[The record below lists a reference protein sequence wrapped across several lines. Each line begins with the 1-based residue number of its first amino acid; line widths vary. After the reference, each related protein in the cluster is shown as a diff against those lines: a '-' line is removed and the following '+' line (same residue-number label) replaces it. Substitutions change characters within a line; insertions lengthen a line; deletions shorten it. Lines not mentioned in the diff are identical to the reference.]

1 MKVFLLIVATVTG
14 IFVTVATDQK
24 DHIHWYAWATVWGI
38 ALGALVGAPV
48 SMWWLRKNG
57 EC

>member
-14 IFVTVATDQK
+14 IFVTVATDQR
-24 DHIHWYAWATVWGI
+24 DHINWYAWATVWGI
-38 ALGALVGAPV
+38 ALGTLVGAPV
-48 SMWWLRKNG
+48 SMWRQRKNG